1 MNTASR
7 YYSHA
12 GQMVA
17 VRTGNSN
24 AELFS
29 LVADHQG
36 TVHHQVRNSD
46 SQLQT
51 TWQNPYG
58 NRRGTAPSSWRG
70 QRGFVGGVNDVSTG
84 LVRLGARDFDPT
96 LQAVHHCGSG
106 PGVGCAV
113 AVEPVPVR
121 RPPWCPRPIPN
132 PPDGPA
138 PTQAAP
144 SFKPPLRLHAPAH
157 QSPLQLTSFRC

>member
-70 QRGFVGGVNDVSTG
+70 QRGFVGAGQRCVD
-84 LVRLGARDFDPT
+84 
-96 LQAVHHCGSG
+96 GSG
-106 PGVGCAV
+106 EVGS
-113 AVEPVPVR
+113 PR
-121 RPPWCPRPIPN
+121 LRP
-132 PPDGPA
+132 DLASG
-138 PTQAAP
+138 
-144 SFKPPLRLHAPAH
+144 
-157 QSPLQLTSFRC
+157 SPLWIRSRGWMCRCS